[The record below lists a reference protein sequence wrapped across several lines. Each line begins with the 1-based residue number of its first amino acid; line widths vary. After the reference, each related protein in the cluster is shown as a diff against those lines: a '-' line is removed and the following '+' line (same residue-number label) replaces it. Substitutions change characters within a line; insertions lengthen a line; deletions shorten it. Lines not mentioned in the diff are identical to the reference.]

1 MSRKVPAMTFS
12 SKRTRWHLT
21 PNTPALIAVSGG
33 RDSVALLHWLATA
46 GWEKLIALHLNH
58 GLRGRSSDA
67 DAKFVRNLA
76 AKLGLRCEVRKV
88 DVAQFAKRKKLSIE
102 TAGREVRR
110 TFFAAM
116 AKKHRCLFLFTAHH
130 ADDQAETVLH
140 RLCRGA
146 ALRGASGMRGAA
158 ETIPGLTTL
167 RPLLEVTR
175 AEIDDYIA
183 VHRLRFRDDASNDSP
198 AHTRNRVR
206 HELLPLMNEVFRR
219 DVRPLLARFAE
230 LAERDDACLSLL
242 AQDFFTRRKLELP
255 DGSLRITPSLRSQ
268 PPAISSRILHQWLVG
283 RKIPNVG
290 NHEIESALA
299 MLRGEGPV
307 KINLPGGAHLHY
319 DRLRLWVEQARA
331 PTRGRASHPRPSRR
345 RK

>member
-1 MSRKVPAMTFS
+1 
-12 SKRTRWHLT
+12 
-21 PNTPALIAVSGG
+21 LIAVSGG
-33 RDSVALLHWLATA
+33 RDSVALLHWLTSA
-46 GWEKLIALHLNH
+46 GWKRLVVIHLNH

-88 DVAQFAKRKKLSIE
+88 DVARFAERGKLSVE
-102 TAGREVRR
+102 TAGREARR
-110 TFFAAM
+110 AFFAAM
-116 AKKHRCLFLFTAHH
+116 AKRHRCRFLFTAHH

-146 ALRGASGMRGAA
+146 SLRGASGMRGAA

-175 AEIDDYIA
+175 AEIDDYVA
-183 VHRLRFRDDASNDSP
+183 RHRLRFRDDASNASS

-206 HELLPLMNEVFRR
+206 RELLPLMSKVFRR

-230 LAERDDACLSLL
+230 LAERDDACLNSF
-242 AQDFFTRRKLELP
+242 AREFCMRRKLEHP
-255 DGSLRITPSLRSQ
+255 DGSVRLTPALRRLPS
-268 PPAISSRILHQWLVG
+268 AISSRILHQWLTG
-283 RKIPNVG
+283 RKIPDIG
-290 NHEIESALA
+290 NHEIESALW
-299 MLRGEGPV
+299 MLRGDGPA
-307 KINLPGGAHLHY
+307 KINLPGGAHLHC
-319 DRLRLWVEQARA
+319 DGRRLWVEQAPP
-331 PTRGRASHPRPSRR
+331 PTRSRASHPRPLRR